1 MSDGIEA
8 LRHRIDSTADLQS
21 VVRTMKALSASNI
34 GQYERAVHALE
45 EYNRTVELGLM
56 ACLRQ
61 PDVPLLVT
69 EPQPATHVAT
79 GVIVFGTDQ
88 GLVGQ
93 FNDLLADYVT
103 HSLNALPG
111 DKQVWVVGERMR
123 DRLEDSTLP
132 LVDLLHV
139 PNSLNAVTTLVGQ
152 LVVAVETAR
161 ERGKISGLYLYHNR
175 PGEISGQY
183 EPVNQ
188 RLLPLDA
195 AWQQQLRAQP
205 WLTNK
210 LPETLGS
217 SLQTLAA
224 LIREYLFVSLFRACA
239 ESLASEN
246 ASRLATMQR
255 AEKNIGEMLEGLT
268 HSYHQLRQEGIDAEL
283 FDVLAGFGCT
293 LQNTPLKS

>member
-69 EPQPATHVAT
+69 EPQPAAHVAT

-103 HSLNALPG
+103 HSLSALPG

-139 PNSLNAVTTLVGQ
+139 PNSLNAVTALVGQ

-175 PGEISGQY
+175 PGEISGIM
-183 EPVNQ
+183 NLSTSACCHWM
-188 RLLPLDA
+188 RLGNS
-195 AWQQQLRAQP
+195 
-205 WLTNK
+205 TC
-210 LPETLGS
+210 GH
-217 SLQTLAA
+217 
-224 LIREYLFVSLFRACA
+224 
-239 ESLASEN
+239 
-246 ASRLATMQR
+246 SR
-255 AEKNIGEMLEGLT
+255 G
-268 HSYHQLRQEGIDAEL
+268 
-283 FDVLAGFGCT
+283 
-293 LQNTPLKS
+293 

>member
-69 EPQPATHVAT
+69 EPQPAAHVAT

-103 HSLNALPG
+103 HSLSALPG

-139 PNSLNAVTTLVGQ
+139 PNSLNAVTALVGQ

-175 PGEISGQY
+175 PGEISGHY

-195 AWQQQLRAQP
+195 AWQQHLRAQP

-246 ASRLATMQR
+246 ASRLVTMQR

-283 FDVLAGFGCT
+283 FDIVAGFDS
-293 LQNTPLKS
+293 PS

>member
-69 EPQPATHVAT
+69 EPQPAAHVAT

-103 HSLNALPG
+103 HSLSALPG

-139 PNSLNAVTTLVGQ
+139 PNSLNAVTALVGQ
-152 LVVAVETAR
+152 LVMAVETAR

-175 PGEISGQY
+175 PGEISGHY

-195 AWQQQLRAQP
+195 AWQQHLRAQP

-246 ASRLATMQR
+246 ASRLVTMQR

-283 FDVLAGFGCT
+283 FDIVAGFDS
-293 LQNTPLKS
+293 PS

>member
-69 EPQPATHVAT
+69 EPLPSAHVAT

-93 FNDLLADYVT
+93 FNDLLADYVI

-123 DRLEDSTLP
+123 DRLEDSALP

-139 PNSLNAVTTLVGQ
+139 PNSLNAVTALVGQ

-175 PGEISGQY
+175 PGEVSGHY
-183 EPVNQ
+183 EPVSQ

-195 AWQQQLRAQP
+195 VWQQQLRAQP

-255 AEKNIGEMLEGLT
+255 AEKNIGEMLEGLK

-283 FDVLAGFGCT
+283 FDIVAGFDS
-293 LQNTPLKS
+293 PA

>member
-8 LRHRIDSTADLQS
+8 LRHRIDGTVDLQS

-34 GQYERAVHALE
+34 GQYERAVHALDV
-45 EYNRTVELGLM
+45 YNYTVELGLM

-61 PDVPLLVT
+61 PDVPLLAT
-69 EPQPATHVAT
+69 ETPPAGKLTN

-93 FNDLLADYVT
+93 FNDLLADFVT
-103 HSLNALPG
+103 HSLTELAG

-123 DRLEDSTLP
+123 DRLEDSGLP
-132 LVDLLHV
+132 LADLFHV
-139 PNSLNAVTTLVGQ
+139 PNSLNAVTALVGQ

-161 ERGKISGLYLYHNR
+161 ERGSISGLYLFHNR
-175 PGEISGQY
+175 PGEVSGLY
-183 EPVNQ
+183 TPVIQ

-195 AWQQQLRAQP
+195 AWQRHLRAQP

-255 AEKNIGEMLEGLT
+255 AEKNIGEMLEELT
-268 HSYHQLRQEGIDAEL
+268 HSYHQIRQEGIDAEL
-283 FDVLAGFGCT
+283 FDIVAGFESPS
-293 LQNTPLKS
+293 QNTPLKS

>member
-69 EPQPATHVAT
+69 EPQPAAHVAT

-103 HSLNALPG
+103 HSLSALPG

-139 PNSLNAVTTLVGQ
+139 PNSLNAVTALVGQ

-175 PGEISGQY
+175 PGEVSGHY

-195 AWQQQLRAQP
+195 AWQQHLRAQP

-246 ASRLATMQR
+246 ASRLVTMQR

-283 FDVLAGFGCT
+283 FDIVAGFDS
-293 LQNTPLKS
+293 PS

>member
-8 LRHRIDSTADLQS
+8 LRHRIDGTADLQS

-34 GQYERAVHALE
+34 GVYERAVQALDA
-45 EYNRTVELGLM
+45 YYHTVELGLV

-61 PDVPLLVT
+61 PDVPLVT
-69 EPQPATHVAT
+69 ETHPGGNPVS

-93 FNDLLADYVT
+93 FNDLLADFVVHT
-103 HSLNALPG
+103 LPELPG
-111 DKQVWVVGERMR
+111 NKLIWVVGERMQ
-123 DRLEDSTLP
+123 DRMEDHHLP
-132 LVDLLHV
+132 LAELFNV
-139 PNSLNAVTTLVGQ
+139 PNSLNAVTALIGQ

-161 ERGKISGLYLYHNR
+161 ERGKIHGLYLFHNR
-175 PGEISGQY
+175 PGEISGNY
-183 EPVNQ
+183 EPVIQ

-195 AWQQQLRAQP
+195 LWQRQLRAQP
-205 WLTNK
+205 WLTNR

-217 SLQTLAA
+217 SMQTLAA

-255 AEKNIGEMLEGLT
+255 AEKNIGEMLDTLK

-283 FDVLAGFGCT
+283 FDIVAGFEG
-293 LQNTPLKS
+293 QM

>member
-1 MSDGIEA
+1 
-8 LRHRIDSTADLQS
+8 
-21 VVRTMKALSASNI
+21 
-34 GQYERAVHALE
+34 
-45 EYNRTVELGLM
+45 
-56 ACLRQ
+56 
-61 PDVPLLVT
+61 
-69 EPQPATHVAT
+69 
-79 GVIVFGTDQ
+79 
-88 GLVGQ
+88 
-93 FNDLLADYVT
+93 
-103 HSLNALPG
+103 
-111 DKQVWVVGERMR
+111 MR

-139 PNSLNAVTTLVGQ
+139 PNSLNAVTALVGQ

-175 PGEISGQY
+175 PGEVSGHY

-195 AWQQQLRAQP
+195 AWQQHLRAQP

-246 ASRLATMQR
+246 ASRLVTMQR

-283 FDVLAGFGCT
+283 FDIVAGFDS
-293 LQNTPLKS
+293 PS

>member
-69 EPQPATHVAT
+69 EPQASAHVAT

-93 FNDLLADYVT
+93 FNDLLSDYVT
-103 HSLNALPG
+103 HSLSALPG

-139 PNSLNAVTTLVGQ
+139 PNSLNAVTALVGQ

-175 PGEISGQY
+175 PGEISGHY

-268 HSYHQLRQEGIDAEL
+268 HNYHQLRQEGIDAEL
-283 FDVLAGFGCT
+283 FDIVAGFDS
-293 LQNTPLKS
+293 PA